1 MKGLQS
7 AARVQTRVIW
17 ALMLRETKTL
27 FGKHKLGY
35 MWALINAA
43 FSIGI
48 FWAIR
53 DFGGFLAPHGHVHAG
68 VPGWRIYSLVSV
80 CRNGHQR
87 NEFG

>member
-35 MWALINAA
+35 LWAP
-43 FSIGI
+43 
-48 FWAIR
+48 
-53 DFGGFLAPHGHVHAG
+53 DQ
-68 VPGWRIYSLVSV
+68 
-80 CRNGHQR
+80 CRLLHRHLLGDS
-87 NEFG
+87 